1 MLNGVLN
8 FLKKAGLR
16 VDVETTTTPKTVWV
30 GMSGGVDS
38 AVSAYLLKQQGYD
51 VTGVFIK
58 VWQPDNTEC
67 NWKDDRRDAMRVC
80 AEIGIPFKTLDLSHE
95 YKSKVV
101 EYMISEYSKGRTPNP
116 DIMCNRHIKFGGFLD
131 LAIKNNIDF
140 VATGH
145 YANVEEI
152 KGTSGQIRS
161 MLVEGADK
169 NKDQSYFLWTL
180 TSRDLDRVLFPVG
193 ELLKPEVRKIA
204 EDNKLSVF
212 DKKDSQ
218 GVCFIGHV
226 DMKDF
231 LKKHVKTTP
240 GKVLDTEGQEIG
252 EHDGSILYTL
262 GERIGFKPYQSGSN
276 DKPMYVFAK
285 DVQKNTISVTEKN
298 LLSSSNLETTANV
311 TPLSNTS
318 GGSVEAILT
327 NLNWNSI
334 DLSPGTKIEA
344 RVRYRQERQVC
355 TFDIKTSLIK
365 FEKPQVLAPGQS
377 IVFYTGERC
386 LGGGIIA

>member
-1 MLNGVLN
+1 MN
-8 FLKKAGLR
+8 FLKRIGFK
-16 VDVETTTTPKTVWV
+16 VDVETINAPKTVWV

-51 VTGVFIK
+51 VTGIFIK

-80 AEIGIPFKTLDLSHE
+80 AEIGIPFRTLDLSQE

-131 LAIKNNIDF
+131 LAIKNDIDF
-140 VATGH
+140 LATGH

-152 KGTSGQIRS
+152 KDLSGEIRS
-161 MLVEGADK
+161 VLVEGADK

-180 TSRDLDRVLFPVG
+180 TSKDLARVLFPVG
-193 ELLKPEVRKIA
+193 DLLKPEVRKIA
-204 EDNKLSVF
+204 EENKLPVF

-231 LKKHVKTTP
+231 LKKHVKIEP
-240 GKVLDTEGQEIG
+240 GKVLNVEGHEIG

-262 GERIGFKPYQSGSN
+262 GERIGFKSFQSGSN

-298 LLSSSNLETTANV
+298 LLNNSNSEVVENTTV
-311 TPLSNTS
+311 DSS
-318 GGSVEAILT
+318 GGSTQAILT

-334 DLSPGTKIEA
+334 DLPPNTKIEA
-344 RVRYRQERQVC
+344 RVRYRQERQGC
-355 TFDIKTSLIK
+355 TFDSKTSRVK
-365 FEKPQVLAPGQS
+365 FEKVQVLAPGQS
-377 IVFYTGERC
+377 IVFYTGEKC